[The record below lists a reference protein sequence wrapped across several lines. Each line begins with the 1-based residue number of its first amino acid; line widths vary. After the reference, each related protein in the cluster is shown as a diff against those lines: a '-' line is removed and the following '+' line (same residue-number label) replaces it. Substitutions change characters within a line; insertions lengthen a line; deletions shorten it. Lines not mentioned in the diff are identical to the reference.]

1 MMLKHL
7 GTFAI
12 LAVCLFAIAIV
23 MGGGE
28 MVERIG
34 CCDETM
40 QKKLRPVTPET
51 DAPET
56 DAPETDAPDGEDSGT
71 DELESKRIK
80 F

>member
-1 MMLKHL
+1 MLKHL

-12 LAVCLFAIAIV
+12 LAVCLFTIAIV

-56 DAPETDAPDGEDSGT
+56 DAPEGKDSGT